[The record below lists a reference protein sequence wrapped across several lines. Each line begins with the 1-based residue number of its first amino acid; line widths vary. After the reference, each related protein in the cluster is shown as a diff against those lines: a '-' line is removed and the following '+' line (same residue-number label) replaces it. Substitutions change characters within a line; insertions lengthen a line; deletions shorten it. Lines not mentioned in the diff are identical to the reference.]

1 MFEGARKSSGE
12 KTGLE
17 AERMALNWCRDER
30 MMAGE
35 EQGGRCGAR
44 AGRGPGGDSSGRR
57 LGKGFWVQ
65 GQAGIGAQRILGGQR
80 PTGRDGSPVSQLS

>member
-17 AERMALNWCRDER
+17 VERMALNWCRDER

-35 EQGGRCGAR
+35 EQGGRCGTRAR
-44 AGRGPGGDSSGRR
+44 GGQFRKKAG
-57 LGKGFWVQ
+57 KVFWVQ

-80 PTGRDGSPVSQLS
+80 PAGRDGSPVSQLS